1 MKKIALFLLFI
12 FFHSDAMLS
21 QIEIGQMH
29 SGRERRLLD
38 TCCDCASDPKL
49 YASIAL
55 ESKACEFFV
64 DKTWELLEQH
74 NQTAILPLMYASG
87 VVLNIAAIAATGWYC
102 FRLNKLKDKED

>member
-1 MKKIALFLLFI
+1 MKKLGLFLLLI
-12 FFHSDAMLS
+12 FFESTAMLP
-21 QIEIGQMH
+21 QVEMGQVH
-29 SGRERRLLD
+29 SIRERPLLD

-55 ESKACEFFV
+55 ESKACEFLV
-64 DKTWELLEQH
+64 DKTWGLLEQH

-87 VVLNIAAIAATGWYC
+87 VALNIAAIAATSWYC